1 MSKNKNKYQNQ
12 SRPAPALAPAR
23 APAAPASASPRIAR
37 PEPTPEQTERLE
49 LAAMEIEELSSQ
61 EGPAPTEGISE
72 QAGTTVEESL
82 KRVEGLLRE
91 ARAHF
96 KQARERETTAKAEE
110 DRLIAQK
117 RDQEE
122 SNRVKRKQH
131 EAELVGMKKVAEE
144 EVAAKK
150 KAAELEIAENR
161 KEVEQAG
168 LDLLNRI
175 EGADKRDQALAQRE
189 GECRAKLAE
198 FAELGARLAEREL
211 NAEQGFL
218 TEKARI
224 LQPVED
230 EVKRLRGERDRLD
243 TDIAEAREKAEE
255 EIRAKAKARAEKWA
269 GEDAARTEAE
279 AQSRRK
285 FDDEM
290 ARERKD
296 KLDALRALLATER
309 GKAEAGW
316 QTDLE
321 RRTAALD
328 ERESDLDTR
337 EKALKERQ
345 KAHHRAGLDLKASQE
360 MLEENGAGLHRKV
373 ERLVAERTENLRH
386 DANSLTKQLTDAR
399 EQRDAYFKDLESR
412 RELDRRFGGRTP
424 EEILSTLTAAERERD
439 TLERQL
445 RERPDARAAERL
457 AELERQRSAWL
468 EERATLL
475 GDLAKATGELATRR
489 LAAIELE
496 ALRKQKEALEV
507 HKQLLDGAVDE
518 LRARVDELTRQEDH
532 RNPMTALTSLDEKE
546 ELQAEARTTTPFGG
560 ATPTLKE
567 FAEDLRHRIA
577 TGVEGRTLYYAE
589 RDVRA
594 FLGGLA
600 MTRLMLL
607 QGISGT
613 GKTSLPLAFASAV
626 GGGIE
631 IVEVQ
636 AGWRDRQ
643 DLIGYYNA
651 FHRHY
656 YATNFLQAIYK
667 AGTPAYRDRLF
678 MMVLD
683 EINLSRPEQFFAD
696 FLSALEQPMETR
708 RLTLVNDPLSQA
720 PSLMVDGRHL
730 PIPPNVW
737 FIGTANHD
745 ESTAEFADKTYDRA
759 HVMEM
764 PRKTQAAHFAV
775 RERAPR
781 APLSYQKLETA
792 FNGAAE
798 AQAKAFQKATDWLR
812 SAPFADDLQG
822 RFRVGWGNRLENQL
836 ARYLPVVV
844 ESGGSIGEA
853 MDHLLVTKVLRKL
866 KDRHDV
872 RAAALEELS
881 AKLQTSWKKLDEGN
895 PPERCIALIDYE
907 IAAKKGEELV

>member
-1 MSKNKNKYQNQ
+1 M
-12 SRPAPALAPAR
+12 
-23 APAAPASASPRIAR
+23 AAPAS
-37 PEPTPEQTERLE
+37 PEPTTGQLERLDAVGSQVE
-49 LAAMEIEELSSQ
+49 ALST
-61 EGPAPTEGISE
+61 EHGPPSTDGVSE
-72 QAGTTVEESL
+72 QVGATLEESL
-82 KRVEGLLRE
+82 KRVEGLLNS
-91 ARAHF
+91 ARGHF
-96 KQARERETTAKAEE
+96 DKARELEAAGKAEE
-110 DRLIAQK
+110 KRLADQK
-117 RDQEE
+117 RDQDAALRQKKKEAE
-122 SNRVKRKQH
+122 AEIEAAKRAAEAEVAEKKREVDQAELDLLARIEGVEKREATLTEREAGCRAK
-131 EAELVGMKKVAEE
+131 EAELV
-144 EVAAKK
+144 
-150 KAAELEIAENR
+150 
-161 KEVEQAG
+161 EQS
-168 LDLLNRI
+168 
-175 EGADKRDQALAQRE
+175 
-189 GECRAKLAE
+189 
-198 FAELGARLAEREL
+198 ARLAEREL

-218 TEKARI
+218 AEKARI
-224 LQPVED
+224 LKPVED
-230 EVKRLRGERDRLD
+230 EVKRLREERDRLD
-243 TDIAEAREKAEE
+243 AEIAEGRAKAED

-269 GEDAARTEAE
+269 DEDAARTEAE
-279 AQSRRK
+279 AEARRK
-285 FDDEM
+285 FDEGM
-290 ARERKD
+290 AQERQE
-296 KLDALRALLATER
+296 KLDALRTLLASER
-309 GKAEAGW
+309 EKAEASW
-316 QTDLE
+316 QADLD
-321 RRTAALD
+321 RRTASLD
-328 ERESDLDTR
+328 ERSAELDGR
-337 EKALKERQ
+337 EATLKERQ
-345 KAHHRAGLDLKASQE
+345 KAQRAAELDLQVAQEMLVEDRAGLD
-360 MLEENGAGLHRKV
+360 RKV
-373 ERLVAERTENLRH
+373 ERLVAERTEDLRH
-386 DANSLTKQLTDAR
+386 EVASLGKQLADAR
-399 EQRDAYFKDLESR
+399 EQRDAYFNDLESR

-439 TLERQL
+439 TLAQQL
-445 RERPDARAAERL
+445 RDRPDARAAERL
-457 AELERQRSAWL
+457 TELERERSAWL
-468 EERATLL
+468 EERSALL
-475 GDLAKATGELATRR
+475 GDLAKANGELATRR

-546 ELQAEARTTTPFGG
+546 ELQAEARTTTPFGR

-567 FAEDLRHRIA
+567 FADDLRHRIA

-656 YATNFLQAIYK
+656 YATNFLQALYK

-678 MMVLD
+678 LMVLD

-696 FLSALEQPMETR
+696 FLSALEQPMEAR
-708 RLTLVNDPLSQA
+708 RLTLVNDPVTHA
-720 PSLMVDGRHL
+720 PRLMMDGRHL

-737 FIGTANHD
+737 FVGTANHD

-764 PRKTQAAHFAV
+764 PRKTEAAHFAV
-775 RERAPR
+775 QERGPR
-781 APLSYQKLETA
+781 NPLSYEKLEAA
-792 FNGAAE
+792 FNGAAD
-798 AQAKAFQKATDWLR
+798 AQAKAVHKSTAWLR

-881 AKLQTSWKKLDEGN
+881 TKLQTAWDKLDKAN
-895 PPERCIALIDYE
+895 PPERCVALIDHE